1 MIMVKRNIHSEEVP
15 IYRSA
20 GFTLNDPE
28 RTKRAFREELDH
40 PRSPEQYIYSRYR
53 NPTVAAAEER
63 IMAIEGSRWALLTQ
77 SGMSAIDLALTL
89 FQKGGDT
96 GTWLFFRDIYG
107 GTNSYIDTVLIARRG
122 LKLVR
127 FEAENDCFDLG
138 KLERL
143 LDEAEPELLF
153 FEGVSNPM
161 LIVADGEAVIAAA
174 KRRGATVIVDNT
186 FGTPLLWKPL
196 DQGADLVIH
205 SATKYLGGHNNI
217 TAGVI
222 CGNDPDLEK
231 AAIECRKWIGHM
243 LSPDDASRLESQ
255 LKTFE
260 LRFERHCD
268 NASRLARRLEA
279 HPKVDKVLYPGLES
293 HPTHEEAE
301 RLFQGKGFGAMITFE
316 LSGDG
321 PEAKGEACRRFIT
334 SVADRIPL
342 VPTLGDVGTILL
354 PVEAVWGEKYPF
366 PGMIRLSV
374 GIEPYETLEDC
385 IEAALENP
393 A

>member
-1 MIMVKRNIHSEEVP
+1 MGKDKANSPEVP

-20 GFTLNDPE
+20 GFALNDPDK
-28 RTKRAFREELDH
+28 TKQAFLEELDH

-53 NPTVAAAEER
+53 NPTVVSAEER

-89 FQKGGDT
+89 YQRGKDT
-96 GTWLFFRDIYG
+96 GTWLFSRDIYG
-107 GTNSYIDTVLIARRG
+107 GTNSYIDTVLTARRG
-122 LKLVR
+122 LKLER
-127 FEAENDCFDLG
+127 FEAEDNRFDLA

-143 LDEAEPELLF
+143 LDSVKPELLF

-161 LIVADGEAVIAAA
+161 LIVADGEAVIQAA
-174 KRRGATVIVDNT
+174 KRRGMSVIVDNT

-196 DQGADLVIH
+196 EQGADLVIH

-231 AAIECRKWIGHM
+231 AAVECRKWIGHM
-243 LSPDDASRLESQ
+243 LSPDDAYRLETQ

-260 LRFERHCD
+260 LRFERHCE
-268 NASRLARRLEA
+268 NAFRLAKSLDA
-279 HPKVDKVLYPGLES
+279 HPKVEKVLYPGLES
-293 HPTHEEAE
+293 HPTHGEAKK
-301 RLFQGKGFGAMITFE
+301 LFQGKGFGAMITFDLAGE
-316 LSGDG
+316 S
-321 PEAKGEACRRFIT
+321 PEAKHESCRRFI
-334 SVADRIPL
+334 SEVAGDIPL

-374 GIEPYETLEDC
+374 GIEPFEVLEAS
-385 IEAALENP
+385 IKGALESL